1 MSLLKDFE
9 ALCKYVRECTGDD
22 IVCGLCEYD
31 AGTVGE
37 EPMECPGFES
47 NECFVLKESLR
58 KQYEMYDQVIR
69 CKDCK
74 HWRSNGDFPRGE
86 YCTRFQGL
94 DFIWHSRPED
104 FCSLAE
110 PTLSRQETGQS
121 EENQRGTIK

>member
-58 KQYEMYDQVIR
+58 KQYEMYEQVIR

-74 HWRSNGDFPRGE
+74 HWACDDSE
-86 YCTRFQGL
+86 SYCDELGIFGT
-94 DFIWHSRPED
+94 DMNSY
-104 FCSLAE
+104 CSYAK
-110 PTLSRQETGQS
+110 G
-121 EENQRGTIK
+121 KAWK

>member
-1 MSLLKDFE
+1 MTLLKDFE

-37 EPMECPGFES
+37 EPIECPGFET

-58 KQYEMYDQVIR
+58 KHYEMYDQVIR

-74 HWRSNGDFPRGE
+74 YYTKGHTKG
-86 YCTRFQGL
+86 YCYF
-94 DFIWHSRPED
+94 DDDCYVWVDND
-104 FCSLAE
+104 FCSRAE
-110 PTLSRQETGQS
+110 RR
-121 EENQRGTIK
+121 EEDE

>member
-1 MSLLKDFE
+1 MSLLKDYE

-31 AGTVGE
+31 AA
-37 EPMECPGFES
+37 MECPGFES

-74 HWRSNGDFPRGE
+74 WYECDEKLHCGLSHGVRLKDD
-86 YCTRFQGL
+86 YCS
-94 DFIWHSRPED
+94 D
-104 FCSLAE
+104 AE
-110 PTLSRQETGQS
+110 RRTDDLQ
-121 EENQRGTIK
+121 